1 MLYIVLVL
9 EFEAKLVMGDGA
21 DGEELMRDL
30 FL

>member
-9 EFEAKLVMGDGA
+9 EFEAKLVMGNGDDGV
-21 DGEELMRDL
+21 ELVNDL